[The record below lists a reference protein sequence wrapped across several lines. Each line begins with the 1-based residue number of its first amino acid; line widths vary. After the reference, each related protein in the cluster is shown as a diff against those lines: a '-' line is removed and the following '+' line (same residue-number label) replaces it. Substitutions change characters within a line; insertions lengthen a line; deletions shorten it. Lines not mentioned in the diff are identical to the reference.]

1 MSEKTELPTPKR
13 IRDAHEKGQFLF
25 SREIVA
31 GAILIGLTGLFFL
44 IWPKFAVLAISM
56 MDVMLNNINRP
67 FQQAFPILLGSVL
80 FFGIVISGATYA
92 VSFSIAILANIS
104 QTGIVFSG
112 AKLSKGLQAI
122 NFISNAKQMFAPRNL
137 FNFAM
142 NIIKM
147 LSIGYVAFLIVKGFI
162 GEFFSAE
169 ICGLPCIMWSAAR
182 ALGWLFGILAAL
194 YIPIAVLDFIF
205 QRYFYL
211 KELKMTKEEVKREYK
226 EMEGSPEIKAHRRQA
241 HREILDDSMLNS
253 VRKASVIVKNPSH
266 YAVALLYDQDK
277 TPLPIVIGKG
287 EGAIAR
293 EILKIAEQEN
303 IPVYENVE
311 LAQGLFHDIELGHYI
326 TSDFIMPVAEALRY
340 IAQIKTGA

>member
-13 IRDAHEKGQFLF
+13 IRDAREKGQFLF

-44 IWPKFAVLAISM
+44 IWPQFVVLANNM
-56 MDVMLNNINRP
+56 MDVMLNNINLP

-80 FFGIVISGATYA
+80 LFGIVISGATYA
-92 VSFSIAILANIS
+92 VSISIAILANIS

-162 GEFFSAE
+162 GEFFAAE
-169 ICGLPCIMWSAAR
+169 ICGLPCIIWSAAR

-194 YIPIAVLDFIF
+194 YIPVAVIDFIF

-211 KELKMTKEEVKREYK
+211 KELKMTKEEVKKEYK
-226 EMEGSPEIKAHRRQA
+226 EMEGNPEIKAHRRQA

-266 YAVALLYDQDK
+266 YAVALLYDEDK

-303 IPVYENVE
+303 IPVYENVD

>member
-13 IRDAHEKGQFLF
+13 IRDAREKGQFLF

-44 IWPKFAVLAISM
+44 TWPQFAVLANNM
-56 MDVMLNNINRP
+56 MDVMLNNINLP

-80 FFGIVISGATYA
+80 LFGIVISGATYA
-92 VSFSIAILANIS
+92 VSISIAILANIS

-194 YIPIAVLDFIF
+194 YIPVAVIDFIF

-266 YAVALLYDQDK
+266 YAVALLYDEDK

-287 EGAIAR
+287 EGAIAH

-303 IPVYENVE
+303 IPVYENVD